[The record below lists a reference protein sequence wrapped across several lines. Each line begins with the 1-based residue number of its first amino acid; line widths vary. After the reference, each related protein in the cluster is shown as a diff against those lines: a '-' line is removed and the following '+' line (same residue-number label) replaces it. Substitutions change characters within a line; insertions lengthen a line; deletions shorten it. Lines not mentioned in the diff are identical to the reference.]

1 MLIYNLQNT
10 LDINTQSI
18 QCKYAKYEN
27 KIKSKRNW
35 VIAMNGKENIY
46 KKYGKIGNEFSR
58 KQNSLVFLLLLIEK
72 KTIQCAPNEYF
83 FSFLRLIISVYLLY
97 SELKQDRMYIYS

>member
-10 LDINTQSI
+10 LDIDTQSI

-72 KTIQCAPNEYF
+72 RLFNARQMNT
-83 FSFLRLIISVYLLY
+83 FSLFCV
-97 SELKQDRMYIYS
+97 